1 MTEQRRSR
9 RGHWLRLMII
19 ASIAVGLALI
29 VTPFALGAVPMW
41 RLVHP
46 PCAQDSR
53 TPADYDLPNYHEVSI
68 PTQSGSY
75 RGFFIPGTN
84 GATIIV
90 PPPYNSSRVG
100 MMPEASLLAKDGF
113 NILIFESRVCA
124 GRDSISLGYNEID
137 DVGDA
142 LAYLKQNADKLPVSM
157 DKVALHGFS
166 SAGATATMATAR
178 YPEIHALLAEGGY
191 DNIDEQLGL
200 QRASGILDSLAVI
213 GSRTAYRVSTGVDAS
228 MLVPIE
234 AIKKIPPR
242 PIFLVYGSSE
252 VSLPGAK
259 DQLAAA
265 RSASPSSSGI
275 LQLWIVPGAGHGGY
289 LAAVGADEYKRH
301 VLPFYHC
308 ALLNDCQT
316 WNDLWKAK

>member
-1 MTEQRRSR
+1 MV
-9 RGHWLRLMII
+9 
-19 ASIAVGLALI
+19 AVVAVALALI

-46 PCAQDSR
+46 PCGHDSR
-53 TPADYDLPNYHEVSI
+53 TPADYDLSNFREISIPSQGINYH
-68 PTQSGSY
+68 
-75 RGFFIPGTN
+75 GFFIPGTN

-124 GRDSISLGYNEID
+124 GHDVVSLGYNEID

-142 LAYLKQNADKLPVSM
+142 LAYLKQNPDKLPVEI
-157 DKVALHGFS
+157 DKIALHGFS

-200 QRASGILDSLAVI
+200 QRTSGFLDSLAVL
-213 GSRTAYRVSTGVDAS
+213 GSRAIYRISTGVDAS

-234 AIKKIPPR
+234 AIKRIPPR

-252 VSLPGAK
+252 VSLSGAK
-259 DQLAAA
+259 DQLAEAQKA
-265 RSASPSSSGI
+265 LKSPTEI

-289 LAAVGADEYKRH
+289 LSAVGADEYKRN

-308 ALLNDCQT
+308 ALLNDCQA
-316 WNDLWKAK
+316 WNNLWKAQ